1 MIDLKDKVAL
11 VTGASRGIGKAISLS
26 LARAGAT
33 VALVARSEAALDDVR
48 KEIVSQ
54 GGQASAHPCN
64 ITDPDAVAAAVKD
77 ITEQHGALHILVNN
91 AGVTRDN
98 LIMRMSNEDW
108 ETPIL
113 TNLTGAFNCIKAAVR
128 PMMRQRYGRIIN
140 ISSVVGVTGNAGQA
154 NYAASKAGLIGLT
167 KSSAKEL
174 ASRGITVNAV
184 APGYIATDMTADLSE
199 DIKKKLTEA
208 IPLGRLGMP
217 DDIAPVV
224 AFLASKEA
232 GYITGQTLLVDGG
245 MVM

>member
-26 LARAGAT
+26 LAQAGAT
-33 VALVARSEAALDDVR
+33 VALVARSEAALDDAR

-54 GGQASAHPCN
+54 GGQASVHPCN

-224 AFLASKEA
+224 TFLASKAA